1 MARREKRLW
10 MGTFTVMFS
19 GLFLLLHHWAAET
32 EPCMAPTPD
41 TALRFHRLI
50 RDVPEAGQQVQDPH
64 AFVAGMFQGPA
75 PLERG

>member
-10 MGTFTVMFS
+10 METLTLMFS
-19 GLFLLLHHWAAET
+19 ELFLLPHHWAAET
-32 EPCMAPTPD
+32 EPCMPPTPD

-50 RDVPEAGQQVQDPH
+50 RDVPEACQQVQDPH
-64 AFVAGMFQGPA
+64 AFVVGMSQGPA